1 VKEGQDTVFQRSNS
15 DIFFFFFIMQK
26 KKGVEEKEQESSSS
40 RRKVEGVEGAGGD
53 DREEEEEE
61 EEETVL
67 VPTEKD
73 VSMRSISMSS
83 EMEHLEPTG
92 PLFTV
97 LVYFV
102 VVLRVKD

>member
-1 VKEGQDTVFQRSNS
+1 
-15 DIFFFFFIMQK
+15 MQK

-40 RRKVEGVEGAGGD
+40 RRKVEGVEGVEGAGGD

-67 VPTEKD
+67 VPNEKD

-97 LVYFV
+97 LVY
-102 VVLRVKD
+102 LWCSPSWSR

>member
-1 VKEGQDTVFQRSNS
+1 
-15 DIFFFFFIMQK
+15 MQK
-26 KKGVEEKEQESSSS
+26 KKSVEEKEQESSS

-92 PLFTV
+92 PLFAV
-97 LVYFV
+97 IVYFV
-102 VVLRVKD
+102 VVLRVKDN